1 MSEAANYDTPGLP
14 GAVGDSKQDPL
25 LDVILRG
32 LETVREGVQTSARRQ
47 AEPGDNGSE
56 IPSAVTIC
64 PLLYATW

>member
-1 MSEAANYDTPGLP
+1 MSDASDYDTGLP
-14 GAVGDSKQDPL
+14 GAVGDPKQDPL

-32 LETVREGVQTSARRQ
+32 LETVRDGVQNSARRQ
-47 AEPGDNGSE
+47 AEPGDIGSE